1 MLITPRGE
9 PVPPQDAVR
18 RLKAIDERL
27 DLRWVPSAAGPY
39 WGIIEHY
46 KPEDERWSR
55 VRSGELPEKDA
66 YDLRAML
73 PPDCSAEE
81 AVGFVERYFRPVR
94 DAAKEAAEKV
104 EKVVKAN
111 REVKEAH
118 VERFMVE
125 QEEKHMRTT
134 KHELEVQLGVATA
147 HPMVS
152 GVGEGTAKRG
162 RRKST

>member
-46 KPEDERWSR
+46 KQGDERWER
-55 VRSGELPEKDA
+55 VRSGELPERDA

-81 AVGFVERYFRPVR
+81 AVGFVERYFAPVK

-104 EKVVKAN
+104 EKVVRAN
-111 REVKEAH
+111 RAVKDAH
-118 VERFMVE
+118 VEKFMVE
-125 QEEKHMRTT
+125 QEEKQMRTT
-134 KHELEVQLGVATA
+134 KHELEVQLGLATA

-152 GVGEGTAKRG
+152 GVGEGTTKRAG
-162 RRKST
+162 RKTA